1 MAPVVLCSLGC
12 SFMCYDMLCI
22 MLSDM
27 WCPLMTW
34 YDMSLPELTLA
45 ERYVL
50 HEMYVYVMYILFP
63 GLYMFCK

>member
-1 MAPVVLCSLGC
+1 
-12 SFMCYDMLCI
+12 MCYDMLCI